1 MLQEEEEEKYCLS
14 SNNLISSKTILKN
27 QSEIKAYKTEMQKL
41 REALASRL
49 PYKKMLKED
58 F

>member
-1 MLQEEEEEKYCLS
+1 MLQEEEEEEKYCLS
-14 SNNLISSKTILKN
+14 SHNLISSKTIFKN

-49 PYKKMLKED
+49 PYKKC
-58 F
+58 